1 MTESITLL
9 FLINKIK
16 KSRLSN
22 WSNDSKIRAILKRI
36 VIAILAIINFK
47 YDVVFAYWS
56 RKLD

>member
-22 WSNDSKIRAILKRI
+22 WSNDSKIHTILKRI